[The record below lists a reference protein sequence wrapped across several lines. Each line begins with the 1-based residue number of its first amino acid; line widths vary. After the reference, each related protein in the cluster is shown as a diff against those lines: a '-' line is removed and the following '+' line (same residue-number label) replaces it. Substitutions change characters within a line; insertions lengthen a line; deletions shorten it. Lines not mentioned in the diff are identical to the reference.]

1 VANCKTCLAS
11 AGFLMY
17 RIPDTIR
24 IIVKNIFI
32 KYVIIIT
39 SICIFTSCAKKE
51 ESLSFEQFNK
61 IVSESLIYSIENDCY
76 NFLPNEMTYK
86 TKIMGL
92 VRTPLDSI
100 RLDSTIKFTNFDLK
114 MFITNSKNLIFL
126 NDTFSMAMNEN
137 YKFCNTDLKELSD
150 FGKYH
155 SRFKENDLDKQKI
168 SFIKTF
174 LICNP
179 RFKKQGN
186 TNQIL
191 VNIIRV
197 FEYFETVC
205 DRTYLLITTDKSFNI
220 LNIECLKQVKPYI
233 PFPPKP
239 VKGRKNINPDTI
251 KIDW

>member
-1 VANCKTCLAS
+1 
-11 AGFLMY
+11 M
-17 RIPDTIR
+17 
-24 IIVKNIFI
+24 
-32 KYVIIIT
+32 KYIIIIT
-39 SICIFTSCAKKE
+39 SICILTSCAQKE

-61 IVSESLIYSIENDCY
+61 IVNESLIYSIENDCY

-114 MFITNSKNLIFL
+114 RFITNSKNLIFL

-137 YKFCNTDLKELSD
+137 YKFYNTDLKELSD

-174 LICNP
+174 LISNP
-179 RFKKQGN
+179 RLKKQDN

-191 VNIIRV
+191 VNFIRV

-220 LNIECLKQVKPYI
+220 HKIECLEKVKPYI
-233 PFPPKP
+233 PPPPKMD
-239 VKGRKNINPDTI
+239 KNIQYINPDTA